1 MKRKRIIACTIT
13 TILFLLLL
21 LWIILSGRFVMWQR
35 KRAFRDYQKE
45 KELVLPSGKYYALI
59 YLSED
64 RLESLKA
71 NLKNDGWIE
80 TKSVYDEDIR
90 SELFK
95 QEEKQY
101 AITCY
106 EKVESIYYTIIPKV
120 CIQRVIVFSDGYKTL
135 LQLMITVKGK
145 DSRTED

>member
-13 TILFLLLL
+13 MLCLLL
-21 LWIILSGRFVMWQR
+21 LWIILSGRFVMWQK
-35 KRAFRDYQKE
+35 KRAFRDYPKE
-45 KELVLPSGKYYALI
+45 KELLLPSGKYYARI
-59 YLSED
+59 CLSED
-64 RLESLKA
+64 QPEDLRA
-71 NLKNDGWIE
+71 NLKNDGWVE
-80 TKSVYDEDIR
+80 TKSVYDEDIHA
-90 SELFK
+90 ELFTP
-95 QEEKQY
+95 EEKQY
-101 AITCY
+101 ATACY